1 MTVPAEALTRQV
13 SEGCKGDSRIVAALT
28 YGAVP
33 QGRAD
38 AWSDAEFWFFIRQD
52 SDFDA
57 EAWLRKLL
65 PELLLVAHGEWGLIA
80 ILPGLVRLELHT
92 PSPRTR

>member
-1 MTVPAEALTRQV
+1 MTVPAEALTRLV
-13 SEGCKGDSRIVAALT
+13 SEACRADTRIVAALT

-52 SDFDA
+52 ADFDG
-57 EAWLRKLL
+57 EVWLRELL
-65 PELLLVAHGEWGLIA
+65 PE
-80 ILPGLVRLELHT
+80 ELR
-92 PSPRTR
+92 P